1 MIKWL
6 TNLFRRLFRRKEKP
20 KIAPC
25 IIKKPEGIRGQFI
38 GQSKGSSAHK
48 GKDRKI
54 FNQKGAF
61 GSERRHRC
69 QTS

>member
-1 MIKWL
+1 MI
-6 TNLFRRLFRRKEKP
+6 NLLKRLFKREEKVET
-20 KIAPC
+20 
-25 IIKKPEGIRGQFI
+25 KPEIIQRSTGIRGQFI